1 MSLATMFQDKSR
13 EVALATALLIG
24 AAGIYNNNAQADTQ
38 AVNHSAPTTT
48 QTAPDDDVMDAANY
62 AKEHN
67 TVAIWIC
74 APPNLAKTPQ
84 QLAEISE
91 KGFQRMGIPEAKG
104 FSAVSESAG
113 NRIIIFVGDEPYIN
127 PTTGARNFDI
137 HNIKGKLRASRL
149 LMTQKIPPSGTG
161 VEAPSLTFQP
171 RNNR

>member
-67 TVAIWIC
+67 TVAVWVCI
-74 APPNLAKTPQ
+74 PPDLPMTAE
-84 QLAEISE
+84 QLGEMME
-91 KGFQRMGIPEAKG
+91 KKFQSIGVSEAKA
-104 FSAVSESAG
+104 FSAVSESTG
-113 NRIIIFVGDEPYIN
+113 SRIIVFVGDEPYISPAGN
-127 PTTGARNFDI
+127 SNFDL
-137 HNIKGKLRASRL
+137 HNIKGELAGIKAAYDAINSTASIE
-149 LMTQKIPPSGTG
+149 TPS
-161 VEAPSLTFQP
+161 SDI
-171 RNNR
+171 N